1 MITFNSPLSDLN
13 RVGETTAAHFKRL
26 GLETA
31 GDLLFYLPFRYD
43 DFSSSLPIAK
53 LKDGETVN
61 IIGTIDLIQNKRSAH
76 RKMQITEALIRD
88 DSGYLKLIWFNQSFI
103 TRNLKVGDEISVSGR
118 VHDNYGQMQMT
129 SPDYEKINSHDLI
142 NTKGLIP
149 NYHSTSKL
157 SQKQI
162 RFLIK
167 QVLPLANKIEDWL
180 PSDLRN
186 RLGIIDLKT
195 ALYQVHFPATTK
207 EIIDSQRRLAF
218 TELFLRQLKSQS
230 IKRELQKL
238 KATPINF
245 NETLTRSFVSGL
257 PFPLTADQKKAAW
270 EILKDLQKNQP
281 MSRLLEG
288 DVGSGKT
295 LVAIMALL
303 NVAVTGRQG
312 ALMVP
317 TEILAKQHFKTLSH
331 YLYQYNIKVA
341 LMTSHYEEI
350 NFELIGNNVLEE
362 ADIFVGTHALIQ
374 NKITMPRLSLAI
386 VDEQHRFGVN
396 QRHKI
401 IGVENQL
408 VPHFLSMTATPIPR
422 SLALAIYGDLDLSL
436 ITQLP
441 SGRKPI
447 STKIVTDKTR
457 TLTYDFI
464 RTGIKNGR
472 QAYVVCP
479 LIDESDKLGVKSAKS
494 EHTKLQTEIFPEFS
508 VGLLH
513 GKMKAKDKEAVMS
526 DFASGKI
533 QILVATSVIEVG
545 VDVPNST
552 IMIIE
557 GAERFGLAQLHQFR
571 GRVGRSD
578 LASYCF
584 LMPSQENISN
594 PKTLERLEALTKYND
609 GLTLAKIDLKLRGG
623 GDLYGTMQSGFD
635 ELQIGSLFDYELIKK
650 AKDEAAEL
658 VAQDPEFKKHP
669 VIKMKLGEWEQKIHL
684 E

>member
-1 MITFNSPLSDLN
+1 MINFSSPLSSLN
-13 RVGETTAAHFKRL
+13 RVGDTIAAHFKRL
-26 GLETA
+26 GINTA

-76 RKMQITEALIRD
+76 RKMQITEALLRD
-88 DSGYLKLIWFNQSFI
+88 DSGYLKLIWFNQNFI

-129 SPDYEKINSHDLI
+129 SPNYEKISSPDLI

-180 PSDLRN
+180 PSDIRK
-186 RLGIIDLKT
+186 RLGLVDLKN
-195 ALYQVHFPATTK
+195 ALYQVHFPASSK

-238 KATPINF
+238 KATPIRF
-245 NETLTRSFVSGL
+245 NEEVTRSFVSGL

-303 NVAVTGRQG
+303 NTAISGRQG

-317 TEILAKQHFKTLSH
+317 TEILAQQHFKTLSH
-331 YLYQYNIKVA
+331 YLYQYNIKIA
-341 LMTSHYEEI
+341 LLTSSSQEI
-350 NFELIGNNVLEE
+350 NFELTGNNILEE
-362 ADIFVGTHALIQ
+362 ADILVGTHALIQ
-374 NKITMPRLSLAI
+374 EKINIPRLSLAI
-386 VDEQHRFGVN
+386 VDEQHRFGVM

-401 IGVENQL
+401 IGSNQKT

-441 SGRKPI
+441 AGRKPI
-447 STKIVTDKTR
+447 ETKIVTDKKR
-457 TLTYDFI
+457 LLAYDFI
-464 RTGIKNGR
+464 RTEIKNGR
-472 QAYVVCP
+472 QAYVICP

-494 EHTKLQTEIFPEFS
+494 EYEKLQKEIFQEFT

-513 GKMKAKDKEAVMS
+513 GKMKPKDKEQVMN
-526 DFASGKI
+526 DFAENKI
-533 QILVATSVIEVG
+533 QILVSTSVIEVG

-658 VAQDPEFKKHP
+658 VTQDPEFKKHP
-669 VIKMKLGEWEQKIHL
+669 AIKMKLGEWEQKIHL

>member
-1 MITFNSPLSDLN
+1 MITFDSPLSSLN
-13 RVGETTAAHFKRL
+13 RAGDITVAHFKRL
-26 GLETA
+26 GVNTA
-31 GDLLFYLPFRYD
+31 GQLLSYLPFRYD
-43 DFSSSLPIAK
+43 DFSSNPLIADIQ
-53 LKDGETVN
+53 DGETVN

-103 TRNLKVGDEISVSGR
+103 ARNLKVGDEVSVSGR
-118 VHDNYGQMQMT
+118 VQDNYGQMQMV
-129 SPDYEKINSHDLI
+129 SPDYEKINSLNLI
-142 NTKGLIP
+142 NTQGLIP
-149 NYHSTSKL
+149 NYHSTNKL

-162 RFLIK
+162 RYFIK

-180 PSDLRN
+180 PTDLRQ
-186 RLGIIDLKT
+186 RLGLIDLKK
-195 ALYQVHFPATTK
+195 ALHQVHFPSTTK

-230 IKRELQKL
+230 IKLELKNLRAPQV
-238 KATPINF
+238 IF
-245 NETLTRSFVSGL
+245 NEVVTRSFVAGL

-270 EILKDLQKNQP
+270 EILKDLQKTQP

-303 NVAVTGRQG
+303 NVAISGQQG

-317 TEILAKQHFKTLSH
+317 TEILAQQHFKTLSH

-341 LMTSHYEEI
+341 LITSHCEEI
-350 NFELIGNNVLEE
+350 NFELKGDNVLEE
-362 ADIFVGTHALIQ
+362 ADILVGTHALIQ
-374 NKITMPRLSLAI
+374 NKITIPRLSLAI

-401 IGVENQL
+401 ISSDQKL

-436 ITQLP
+436 ITELP
-441 SGRKPI
+441 KGRQPI
-447 STKIVTDKTR
+447 TTKIIKDKDRKT
-457 TLTYDFI
+457 TYDFI
-464 RTGIKNGR
+464 RTEIKNGR
-472 QAYVVCP
+472 QVYVICP

-494 EHTKLQTEIFPEFS
+494 EFTKLQSEIFPEFVVS
-508 VGLLH
+508 LLH
-513 GKMKAKDKEAVMS
+513 GKMKAKDKEQVMS
-526 DFASGKI
+526 DFADNKI
-533 QILVATSVIEVG
+533 NILVATSVIEVG

-584 LMPSQENISN
+584 LMPTQENIAS
-594 PKTLERLEALTKYND
+594 PKTIERLEALTKHHD

-650 AKDEAAEL
+650 ARDEAAEL
-658 VAQDPEFKKHP
+658 VNQDPDFKKHP
-669 VIKMKLGEWEQKIHL
+669 VIKMKLGEWERKIHL

>member
-1 MITFNSPLSDLN
+1 MISFDSPLSSLN
-13 RVGETTAAHFKRL
+13 RVGDTTAAHFKRL
-26 GLETA
+26 GVNTA
-31 GDLLFYLPFRYD
+31 SDLLFYLPFRYD

-61 IIGTIDLIQNKRSAH
+61 IIGTVDLIQNKRSAH

-129 SPDYEKINSHDLI
+129 SPDYEKITAADLI

-167 QVLPLANKIEDWL
+167 QVLHLTNKIEDWL
-180 PSDLRN
+180 PEGIRERLGLIDLR
-186 RLGIIDLKT
+186 K
-195 ALYQVHFPATTK
+195 ALYQVHFPASSK

-230 IKRELQKL
+230 IKRELQNL
-238 KATPINF
+238 KATSINF
-245 NETLTRSFVSGL
+245 NEEVTRSFVAGL
-257 PFPLTADQKKAAW
+257 PFPLTNDQKKAAW

-295 LVAIMALL
+295 LVAVMALL
-303 NVAVTGRQG
+303 NVAISGQQG

-317 TEILAKQHFKTLSH
+317 TEILARQHFKTLSH

-341 LMTSHYEEI
+341 LLTSNYEEI
-350 NFELIGNNVLEE
+350 NFEPTTDNVLEE
-362 ADIFVGTHALIQ
+362 ADILVGTHALIQ
-374 NKITMPRLSLAI
+374 SKINIPRLSLAI
-386 VDEQHRFGVN
+386 VDEQHRFGVD

-401 IGVENQL
+401 IGGDGKL

-436 ITQLP
+436 ITELP
-441 SGRKPI
+441 AGRQPI
-447 STKIVTDKTR
+447 ITKIVTDKTR
-457 TLTYDFI
+457 SLAYDFI
-464 RTGIKNGR
+464 RGEIKKGR
-472 QAYVVCP
+472 QVYVICP

-494 EHTKLQTEIFPEFS
+494 EFEKLQKDIFPEFV

-513 GKMKAKDKEAVMS
+513 GKMKAKEKEQVMS
-526 DFASGKI
+526 DFSENKI
-533 QILVATSVIEVG
+533 NILVATSVIEVG

-584 LMPSQENISN
+584 LMPTKENISN
-594 PKTLERLEALTKYND
+594 AKTLERLEALTKHND

-650 AKDEAAEL
+650 AKDEATEL
-658 VAQDPEFKKHP
+658 VFQDPEFKKHP
-669 VIKMKLGEWEQKIHL
+669 AIKMKLGEWERKIHL

>member
-494 EHTKLQTEIFPEFS
+494 EHAKLQTEIFPEFS

>member
-1 MITFNSPLSDLN
+1 MITFDSPLSSLN
-13 RVGETTAAHFKRL
+13 RVGDTTAAHFKRL
-26 GLETA
+26 GISTA
-31 GDLLFYLPFRYD
+31 GELLFYLPFRYD
-43 DFSSSLPIAK
+43 DFSSSKPIAK

-76 RKMQITEALIRD
+76 RKMQITEALLRD

-118 VHDNYGQMQMT
+118 VHDNYGGMQIT
-129 SPDYEKINSHDLI
+129 SPDYEKISSPDLI

-149 NYHSTSKL
+149 NYHSTNKL

-162 RFLIK
+162 RYLIK
-167 QVLPLANKIEDWL
+167 QVLPLANKIDDWL
-180 PSDLRN
+180 PEDLRQ
-186 RLGIIDLKT
+186 RLGLIDLKT
-195 ALYQVHFPATTK
+195 ALHQVHFPASNK
-207 EIIDSQRRLAF
+207 EIIDSQKRLAF

-230 IKRELQKL
+230 IKRELKNL
-238 KATPINF
+238 SAPVINF
-245 NETLTRSFVSGL
+245 NEEITRGFVSGL
-257 PFPLTADQKKAAW
+257 PFPLTSDQKKAAW

-295 LVAIMALL
+295 LVAIIALL
-303 NVAVTGRQG
+303 NVAISGKQG

-317 TEILAKQHFKTLSH
+317 TEILARQHFKTLSH
-331 YLYQYNIKVA
+331 YLSTYDIKVA
-341 LMTSHYEEI
+341 LRTSSFEEV
-350 NFELIGNNVLEE
+350 NFEPTTDNVLEE
-362 ADIFVGTHALIQ
+362 ADILVGTHALIQ
-374 NKITMPRLSLAI
+374 DKINMPRLSLAI
-386 VDEQHRFGVN
+386 VDEQHRFGVS

-401 IGVENQL
+401 ISSDKKI

-436 ITQLP
+436 ITELP
-441 SGRKPI
+441 KGRKPI
-447 STKIVTDKTR
+447 TTKIVTDKTR
-457 TLTYDFI
+457 KLTYDFI
-464 RTGIKNGR
+464 RTEIKNGR
-472 QAYVVCP
+472 QMYVVCP
-479 LIDESDKLGVKSAKS
+479 LIDEYDKLGVKSAKA
-494 EHTKLQTEIFPEFS
+494 EFEKLQTEVFPEFK

-513 GKMKAKDKEAVMS
+513 GKLKAKEKEQIMS
-526 DFASGKI
+526 DFSEKKI
-533 QILVATSVIEVG
+533 NILVSTSVIEVG

-578 LASYCF
+578 LSSYCF
-584 LMPSQENISN
+584 LMPTKENISN
-594 PKTLERLEALTKYND
+594 AKTLERLEALTKYND
-609 GLTLAKIDLKLRGG
+609 GMTLAKIDLKLRGG

-650 AKDEAAEL
+650 ARDEAVNL
-658 VAQDPEFKKHP
+658 VADDPEFKKHP
-669 VIKMKLGEWEQKIHL
+669 AIKMKLGEWERKIHL

>member
-1 MITFNSPLSDLN
+1 MISFDSPLSSLN
-13 RVGETTAAHFKRL
+13 RVGDTTAAHFKRL
-26 GLETA
+26 GIDTA

-43 DFSSSLPIAK
+43 DFSSSLPIAN
-53 LKDGETVN
+53 LKDGQTVN
-61 IIGTIDLIQNKRSAH
+61 IIGTVDLIQNKRSAH
-76 RKMQITEALIRD
+76 RKMQITEALLRD

-118 VHDNYGQMQMT
+118 IHDNYGQMQMT
-129 SPDYEKINSHDLI
+129 SPDYEKITSADLI
-142 NTKGLIP
+142 NTRGLIP

-167 QVLPLANKIEDWL
+167 QVLSLANKIEDWL
-180 PSDLRN
+180 PSDLRQ
-186 RLGIIDLKT
+186 RLGLIDLKT
-195 ALYQVHFPATTK
+195 ALYQVHFPASNK
-207 EIIDSQRRLAF
+207 EIMDSQRRLAF

-230 IKRELQKL
+230 IKRELKSL
-238 KATPINF
+238 KANSITF
-245 NETLTRSFVSGL
+245 NESVTRSFVAGL

-270 EILKDLQKNQP
+270 EILKDLQKTQP

-303 NVAVTGRQG
+303 NVAISGNQG

-317 TEILAKQHFKTLSH
+317 TEILARQHFKTLSH
-331 YLYQYNIKVA
+331 YLYKYNIKVA
-341 LMTSHYEEI
+341 LLTSNYEEI
-350 NFELIGNNVLEE
+350 NFELVGDNVLEE
-362 ADIFVGTHALIQ
+362 ADILVGTHALIQ
-374 NKITMPRLSLAI
+374 SKINIPRLNLAI
-386 VDEQHRFGVN
+386 VDEQHRFGVD

-401 IGVENQL
+401 IGGDKKL

-422 SLALAIYGDLDLSL
+422 SLSLAIYGDLDLSL
-436 ITQLP
+436 ISQLP
-441 SGRKPI
+441 SGRQPI
-447 STKIVTDKTR
+447 ATKIVTDKNR
-457 TLTYDFI
+457 NLAYDFI
-464 RTGIKNGR
+464 RTEIKKGR
-472 QAYVVCP
+472 QTYVICP

-494 EHTKLQTEIFPEFS
+494 EFEKLQKDIFPEFV

-513 GKMKAKDKEAVMS
+513 GKMKAKDKEQIMS
-526 DFASGKI
+526 DFADNKI
-533 QILVATSVIEVG
+533 NILVATSVIEVG

-584 LMPSQENISN
+584 LIPTKENISN
-594 PKTLERLEALTKYND
+594 PKTLERLEALTKHND

-650 AKDEAAEL
+650 AKDEAAAL
-658 VAQDPEFKKHP
+658 VDKDPEFKKHP
-669 VIKMKLGEWEQKIHL
+669 AIKMKLGEWERKIHL

>member
-1 MITFNSPLSDLN
+1 MITFDSPLSSLN
-13 RVGETTAAHFKRL
+13 RVGDTTAAHFKRL
-26 GLETA
+26 GINTA
-31 GDLLFYLPFRYD
+31 GELLFYLPFRYD
-43 DFSSSLPIAK
+43 DFSNNQLISK
-53 LKDGETVN
+53 LKDGENVN

-76 RKMQITEALIRD
+76 RKMQITEALLRD

-118 VHDNYGQMQMT
+118 VHDSYGGMQIT
-129 SPDYEKINSHDLI
+129 SPNYEKITSADLI
-142 NTKGLIP
+142 NTQGLIP

-162 RFLIK
+162 RFLMK
-167 QVLPLANKIEDWL
+167 QVLSLANKVEDWL
-180 PSDLRN
+180 PDDLRS
-186 RLGIIDLKT
+186 RLGLIDLKT
-195 ALYQVHFPATTK
+195 ALYQVHFPASSK

-230 IKRELQKL
+230 IKRELQNL
-238 KATPINF
+238 KATSINF
-245 NETLTRSFVSGL
+245 NEEVTRSFVAGL
-257 PFPLTADQKKAAW
+257 PFPLTDDQKKAAW
-270 EILKDLQKNQP
+270 EILKDLQKKQP

-295 LVAIMALL
+295 LVAVMALL
-303 NVAVTGRQG
+303 NVAISGQQG

-317 TEILAKQHFKTLSH
+317 TEILARQHFKTLSH

-341 LMTSHYEEI
+341 LLTSNYEEV
-350 NFELIGNNVLEE
+350 NFELQGDNVLEE
-362 ADIFVGTHALIQ
+362 ADILVGTHALIQ
-374 NKITMPRLSLAI
+374 NKINIPRLSLAI
-386 VDEQHRFGVN
+386 VDEQHRFGVD

-401 IGVENQL
+401 IGSDQKL

-441 SGRKPI
+441 AGRQPI
-447 STKIVTDKTR
+447 ATKIVTEKTR
-457 TLTYDFI
+457 NLTYDFI
-464 RTGIKNGR
+464 RTEIKKGR
-472 QAYVVCP
+472 QVYVICP

-494 EHTKLQTEIFPEFS
+494 EYEKLQKDIFPDFT

-513 GKMKAKDKEAVMS
+513 GKMKPKEKEQVMS
-526 DFASGKI
+526 EFAENKI
-533 QILVATSVIEVG
+533 NILVATSVIEVG

-584 LMPSQENISN
+584 LMPTKENISN
-594 PKTLERLEALTKYND
+594 AKTLERLEALTKYND

-669 VIKMKLGEWEQKIHL
+669 AIKMKLGEWERKIHL

>member
-1 MITFNSPLSDLN
+1 MITFDSPLSSLN
-13 RVGETTAAHFKRL
+13 RVGDTTAAHFKRL
-26 GLETA
+26 GINTA

-53 LKDGETVN
+53 LKDGQTVN
-61 IIGTIDLIQNKRSAH
+61 IIGTVDLIQNKRSAH

-118 VHDNYGQMQMT
+118 VNDNYGQMQIT
-129 SPDYEKINSHDLI
+129 SPDYEKISSADLI

-149 NYHSTSKL
+149 NYHSTNKV

-167 QVLPLANKIEDWL
+167 QVLHLTNKIEDWL
-180 PSDLRN
+180 PEGIRERLGLIDLRA
-186 RLGIIDLKT
+186 
-195 ALYQVHFPATTK
+195 ALYKVHFPASSK

-230 IKRELQKL
+230 IKRELQNL
-238 KATPINF
+238 KATSINF
-245 NETLTRSFVSGL
+245 NEEVTRSFVSGL
-257 PFPLTADQKKAAW
+257 PFPLTNDQKKAAW

-295 LVAIMALL
+295 LVAVIALL
-303 NVAVTGRQG
+303 NVAISGQQG

-317 TEILAKQHFKTLSH
+317 TEILARQHFKTLSH

-341 LMTSHYEEI
+341 LLTSNYEEV
-350 NFELIGNNVLEE
+350 NFEPATKNILEE
-362 ADIFVGTHALIQ
+362 ADILVGTHALIQ
-374 NKITMPRLSLAI
+374 SKINIPRLSLAI
-386 VDEQHRFGVN
+386 VDEQHRFGVD

-401 IGVENQL
+401 IGGDSKL

-441 SGRKPI
+441 AGRQPI
-447 STKIVTDKTR
+447 VTKIVTDKTR
-457 TLTYDFI
+457 NLAYDFI
-464 RTGIKNGR
+464 RKEIKNGR
-472 QAYVVCP
+472 QIYVICP

-494 EHTKLQTEIFPEFS
+494 EFEKLQKEVFPEFV

-513 GKMKAKDKEAVMS
+513 GKMKAKEKEQVMS
-526 DFASGKI
+526 DFADNKI
-533 QILVATSVIEVG
+533 NILVATSVIEVG

-584 LMPSQENISN
+584 LIPTKENISN
-594 PKTLERLEALTKYND
+594 AKTLERLEALTKHND

-650 AKDEAAEL
+650 AKDEATEL
-658 VAQDPEFKKHP
+658 VFQDPEFKKHP
-669 VIKMKLGEWEQKIHL
+669 AIKMKLGEWERKIHL

>member
-1 MITFNSPLSDLN
+1 MISFNTPLSALN
-13 RVGETTAAHFKRL
+13 RVGETTSAHLKRL
-26 GLETA
+26 GLNVA

-43 DFSSSLPIAK
+43 DFSNSREIAQ

-61 IIGTIDLIQNKRSAH
+61 VIGTIDLIQNKRSAH

-118 VHDNYGQMQMT
+118 VQDNYGQLQIT
-129 SPDYEKINSHDLI
+129 SPDYEKITSAELI

-162 RFLIK
+162 RFLLK

-180 PSDLRN
+180 PAEIRN
-186 RLGIIDLKT
+186 RLELIELKK
-195 ALYQVHFPATTK
+195 ALYQVHFPASNL
-207 EIIDSQRRLAF
+207 EIINSQRRLAF
-218 TELFLRQLKSQS
+218 TELFLRQIKSQS
-230 IKRELQKL
+230 IKRELKNLQ
-238 KATPINF
+238 APVIIF
-245 NETLTRSFVSGL
+245 NEKLTREFVSKL
-257 PFPLTADQKKAAW
+257 PFALTNDQKKAAW

-295 LVAIMALL
+295 LVALMAFL
-303 NVAVTGRQG
+303 NVALSNKQG

-317 TEILAKQHFKTLSH
+317 TEILARQHFKTCCQYLSD
-331 YLYQYNIKVA
+331 YKIKIALKTSAYQEN
-341 LMTSHYEEI
+341 
-350 NFELIGNNVLEE
+350 NFITENALEE
-362 ADIFVGTHALIQ
+362 ADLIIGTHSLIQ
-374 NKITMPRLSLAI
+374 DKIKLPRLALAV
-386 VDEQHRFGVN
+386 VDEQHRFGVD

-401 IGVENQL
+401 IGAKEKL

-422 SLALAIYGDLDLSL
+422 SLALSIYGDLDLSL
-436 ITQLP
+436 ITELP
-441 SGRKPI
+441 KGRKPI
-447 STKIVTDKTR
+447 VTKIVTDKNR
-457 TLTYDFI
+457 AITYDFV
-464 RTGIKNGR
+464 RTEIKNRR
-472 QAYVVCP
+472 QVYVICP

-494 EHTKLQTEIFPEFS
+494 EFEKLQNNIFSEFK

-513 GKMKAKDKEAVMS
+513 GKMKAKEKEQIMS
-526 DFASGKI
+526 DFSENKI
-533 QILVATSVIEVG
+533 NILVSTSVIEVG
-545 VDVPNST
+545 VDVPNAT
-552 IMIIE
+552 IMLIE

-584 LMPSQENISN
+584 LMPTKENISN
-594 PKTLERLEALTKYND
+594 VKTIERLEALTKHHD

-650 AKDEAAEL
+650 ARDEAADL
-658 VAQDPEFKKHP
+658 VATDPDFKKHP
-669 VIKMKLGEWEQKIHL
+669 AIKMKLGEWERKVHL

>member
-464 RTGIKNGR
+464 RTEIKNGR

-494 EHTKLQTEIFPEFS
+494 EHAKLQTEIFPEFS

>member
-1 MITFNSPLSDLN
+1 MINFSSPLSSLN
-13 RVGETTAAHFKRL
+13 RVGDTITAHFKRL
-26 GLETA
+26 GITTA

-76 RKMQITEALIRD
+76 RKMQITEALLRD

-118 VHDNYGQMQMT
+118 VHDSYGQMQMT
-129 SPDYEKINSHDLI
+129 SPNYEKISSLDLI

-149 NYHSTSKL
+149 NYHSTNKL

-180 PSDLRN
+180 PSDIRK
-186 RLGIIDLKT
+186 RLGLVDLKT
-195 ALYQVHFPATTK
+195 ALYQVHFPSSNK

-238 KATPINF
+238 KAVPIEF
-245 NETLTRSFVSGL
+245 NEEITRSFVSGL

-270 EILKDLQKNQP
+270 EILKDLQKDQP

-303 NVAVTGRQG
+303 NTAISGRQG

-341 LMTSHYEEI
+341 LLTSSSEEV
-350 NFELIGNNVLEE
+350 NFEPTGNNILEE
-362 ADIFVGTHALIQ
+362 ADILVGTHALIQ
-374 NKITMPRLSLAI
+374 EKINIPRLSLAI
-386 VDEQHRFGVN
+386 VDEQHRFGVM

-401 IGVENQL
+401 IGFDQKI

-436 ITQLP
+436 IAQLP
-441 SGRKPI
+441 AGRKPI
-447 STKIVTDKTR
+447 ETKIVTDKKR
-457 TLTYDFI
+457 ALAYDFI
-464 RTGIKNGR
+464 RTEIKNGR
-472 QAYVVCP
+472 QAYVICP

-494 EHTKLQTEIFPEFS
+494 EYEKLQKEIFPEFS

-513 GKMKAKDKEAVMS
+513 GKMKTKDKEQVMD
-526 DFASGKI
+526 DFAENKI
-533 QILVATSVIEVG
+533 QILVSTSVIEVG

-650 AKDEAAEL
+650 AKDEAANL
-658 VAQDPEFKKHP
+658 VAEDPEFKKHP
-669 VIKMKLGEWEQKIHL
+669 AIKIKLGEWEQKIHL

>member
-1 MITFNSPLSDLN
+1 MVTFNSPLSSLN
-13 RVGETTAAHFKRL
+13 RVGNTTAAHFKRL
-26 GLETA
+26 GINTA
-31 GDLLFYLPFRYD
+31 GELLFYLPFRYD
-43 DFSSSLPIAK
+43 DFSNNQLISK

-76 RKMQITEALIRD
+76 RKMQITEALLRD

-118 VHDNYGQMQMT
+118 VHDSYGGMQIT
-129 SPDYEKINSHDLI
+129 SPNYEKITSADLI
-142 NTKGLIP
+142 NTQGLIP

-162 RFLIK
+162 RFLMK
-167 QVLPLANKIEDWL
+167 QVLPLASKVEDWL
-180 PSDLRN
+180 PDDLRK
-186 RLGIIDLKT
+186 RLGLIDLKT
-195 ALYQVHFPATTK
+195 ALYQVHFPASSK
-207 EIIDSQRRLAF
+207 EIVNSQRRLAF

-230 IKRELQKL
+230 IKRELQNL
-238 KATPINF
+238 KATTINF
-245 NETLTRSFVSGL
+245 NEEVTRSFVAGL
-257 PFPLTADQKKAAW
+257 PFPLTDDQKKAAW
-270 EILKDLQKNQP
+270 EILKDLQKKQP

-295 LVAIMALL
+295 LVAVMALL
-303 NVAVTGRQG
+303 NVAISGQQG

-317 TEILAKQHFKTLSH
+317 TEILARQHFKTLSH

-341 LMTSHYEEI
+341 LLTSNYEDV
-350 NFELIGNNVLEE
+350 NFELQGNNILEE
-362 ADIFVGTHALIQ
+362 ADILVGTHALIQ
-374 NKITMPRLSLAI
+374 SKINIPRLSLAI
-386 VDEQHRFGVN
+386 VDEQHRFGVD

-401 IGVENQL
+401 IGSDQKL

-441 SGRKPI
+441 AGRKPI
-447 STKIVTDKTR
+447 ATKIITDKTR
-457 TLTYDFI
+457 NLTYDFI
-464 RTGIKNGR
+464 RTEIKNGR
-472 QAYVVCP
+472 QVYVICP

-494 EHTKLQTEIFPEFS
+494 EYEKLQKDIFPEFI

-513 GKMKAKDKEAVMS
+513 GRMKSKEKEQVMS
-526 DFASGKI
+526 EFADNKI
-533 QILVATSVIEVG
+533 NILVATSVIEVG

-584 LMPSQENISN
+584 LMPTKENISN
-594 PKTLERLEALTKYND
+594 AKTLERLEALTKYND

-623 GDLYGTMQSGFD
+623 GDLYGTAQSGFD

-650 AKDEAAEL
+650 ARDEAAEL
-658 VAQDPEFKKHP
+658 VAKDPEFKKHP
-669 VIKMKLGEWEQKIHL
+669 AIKIKLGEWERKIHL

>member
-1 MITFNSPLSDLN
+1 MITFDSPLSSLN
-13 RVGETTAAHFKRL
+13 RVGDTTAAHFKRL
-26 GLETA
+26 GISTA
-31 GDLLFYLPFRYD
+31 GELLFYLPFRYD
-43 DFSSSLPIAK
+43 DFSSSKPIAK

-76 RKMQITEALIRD
+76 RKMQITEALLRD

-118 VHDNYGQMQMT
+118 VHDNYGGMQIT
-129 SPDYEKINSHDLI
+129 SPDYEKISSPDLI

-149 NYHSTSKL
+149 NYHSTNKL

-162 RFLIK
+162 RYLIK
-167 QVLPLANKIEDWL
+167 QVLPLANKIDDWL
-180 PSDLRN
+180 PEDLRQ
-186 RLGIIDLKT
+186 RLGLIDLKT
-195 ALYQVHFPATTK
+195 ALYQVHFPASNK

-230 IKRELQKL
+230 IKRELKNL
-238 KATPINF
+238 SAPVINF
-245 NETLTRSFVSGL
+245 NEEITRGFVSGL
-257 PFPLTADQKKAAW
+257 PFPLTSDQKKAAW

-295 LVAIMALL
+295 LVAIIALL
-303 NVAVTGRQG
+303 NVAISGKQG

-317 TEILAKQHFKTLSH
+317 TEILARQHFKTLSH
-331 YLYQYNIKVA
+331 YLSTYDIKVA
-341 LMTSHYEEI
+341 LRTSSFEEV
-350 NFELIGNNVLEE
+350 NFEPTTDNVLEE
-362 ADIFVGTHALIQ
+362 ADILVGTHALIQ
-374 NKITMPRLSLAI
+374 DKINMPRLSLAI
-386 VDEQHRFGVN
+386 VDEQHRFGVS

-401 IGVENQL
+401 ISSDKKI

-436 ITQLP
+436 ITELP
-441 SGRKPI
+441 KGRKPI
-447 STKIVTDKTR
+447 TTKIVTDKTR
-457 TLTYDFI
+457 KLTYDFI
-464 RTGIKNGR
+464 RTEIKNGR
-472 QAYVVCP
+472 QMYVVCP
-479 LIDESDKLGVKSAKS
+479 LIDESDKLGVKSAKA
-494 EHTKLQTEIFPEFS
+494 EFEKLQTEVFPEFK

-513 GKMKAKDKEAVMS
+513 GKLKAKEKEQIMS
-526 DFASGKI
+526 DFSEKKI
-533 QILVATSVIEVG
+533 NILISTSVIEVG

-578 LASYCF
+578 LPSYCF
-584 LMPSQENISN
+584 LMPTKENISN
-594 PKTLERLEALTKYND
+594 AKTLERLESLTKHHD

-623 GDLYGTMQSGFD
+623 GDLYGTAQSGFD

-650 AKDEAAEL
+650 ARDEAANLINE
-658 VAQDPEFKKHP
+658 DPEFKKHP
-669 VIKMKLGEWEQKIHL
+669 AIKIKLGEWERKIHL